1 MCGDKQLQSQ
11 PWGSRVEQIAVKIC
25 QFSVHSKSQNSYRRS
40 LLKKQTKKQTKHLIR
55 TITTFLISENTHDSP
70 VYKFISPRHN

>member
-11 PWGSRVEQIAVKIC
+11 PWGSRVKQIAVKIC
-25 QFSVHSKSQNSYRRS
+25 QFSVHSKSHNSYRRS
-40 LLKKQTKKQTKHLIR
+40 ILKKQTKHLISI
-55 TITTFLISENTHDSP
+55 ITTFLISENTHDSP